1 MTKIK
6 SYPIDSSI
14 SGSDKWIGSDSGSFN
29 ATKNFSVSGLSSYYN
44 SVGAVNMA
52 NSLLFKYDT
61 VDLGDSRSIGS
72 FSFASEIGAT
82 VSFSSITD
90 LIFHKNTYNGRHSV
104 DIMTSYK
111 DSIVLIQKTDSP
123 NIFAYYK
130 VQSYDQNLIETD
142 FYDVSLLY
150 INGNGF
156 IEEDQFY
163 FVSLIQ
169 FDSIQDTD
177 KHYTH
182 NQSVAASTWN
192 VNHNLGKYPSVTVTL
207 SNGQVGY
214 GDVTYIDENNLTI
227 TFSGANSGKAYMN

>member
-29 ATKNFSVSGLSSYYN
+29 ATKNFTVSGLSSYYN

-72 FSFASEIGAT
+72 FSFASEVGAT

-90 LIFHKNTYNGRHSV
+90 LIFHKNTYNGKYSV
-104 DIMTSYK
+104 DLMTSYE

-123 NIFAYYK
+123 NIFAYYR

-150 INGNGF
+150 INGNGS
-156 IEEDQFY
+156 IEEDELY
-163 FVSLIQ
+163 FVSMIQ
-169 FDSIQDTD
+169 FDSIEGTD

-182 NQSVAASTWN
+182 NQAAASN
-192 VNHNLGKYPSVTVTL
+192 VWTVEHNLNKYPSVTVTL
-207 SNGQVGY
+207 STGQVGY
-214 GDVTYIDENNLTI
+214 GDITYIDENNLTI